1 MNAVSVPDT
10 TTMEMSRITP
20 DTMPTG
26 YPLPEILDSLVEL
39 TAQRERR
46 TLEISLLTTLR
57 ELMPDCTVAL
67 YNCRW
72 IDGHPWWRIQLDQPD
87 QAALPNQP
95 WALPNSKIL
104 RILTQQ
110 EERQPVYQ
118 TETGLCVPLYQINQ
132 VVAVLMVTP
141 SHDTAVDHTLLLA
154 LARIHENFLNLL
166 HASDSDTLTG
176 LNNRRKFDSQLYTL
190 VASQHAE
197 LPRVPFL
204 ALLDIDHFK
213 RVNDN
218 YGHIIGDEVL
228 LMLAQRMQQFFGEED
243 GLYRYGGE
251 EFAILFRAVS
261 TEKAQ
266 VILEGFCERI
276 SNQPFPQ
283 VGQVTV
289 SIGFTRLDQCFV
301 PAQIIDRADKAL
313 YHSKTNGRNQ
323 VNQFE
328 ALQQQGFVNEVEVAS
343 GDIDLF

>member
-1 MNAVSVPDT
+1 MNAACEPAT
-10 TTMEMSRITP
+10 TIKMSRTTP

-26 YPLPEILDSLVEL
+26 SPIPEILDSLVEL
-39 TAQRERR
+39 TAQRERK
-46 TLEISLLTTLR
+46 TLEVSLLTTLR

-67 YNCRW
+67 YSCRW
-72 IDGHPWWRIQLDQPD
+72 IDGHPWWRIQLDQSD
-87 QAALPNQP
+87 QAGQANPP
-95 WALPNSKIL
+95 WALPGGKIL
-104 RILTQQ
+104 RILLQQ

-118 TETGLCVPLYQINQ
+118 TETGLCVPLYQVNQ
-132 VVAVLMVTP
+132 VVALLMLTP
-141 SHDTAVDHTLLLA
+141 NHDTAVDHTLLLA

-176 LNNRRKFDSQLYTL
+176 LNNRRKFDAQLYTL

-197 LPRVPFL
+197 LPRLPFL

-213 RVNDN
+213 QVNDS

-261 TEKAQ
+261 AEKAQ
-266 VILEGFCERI
+266 AILEGFCERI

-301 PAQIIDRADKAL
+301 PAQVIDRADKAL
-313 YHSKTNGRNQ
+313 
-323 VNQFE
+323 
-328 ALQQQGFVNEVEVAS
+328 
-343 GDIDLF
+343 

>member
-1 MNAVSVPDT
+1 MNAASALDI
-10 TTMEMSRITP
+10 TTMEISRTTP
-20 DTMPTG
+20 DTMPPD

-39 TAQRERR
+39 TAQRERK

-57 ELMPDCTVAL
+57 ELMPNCTVAL

-72 IDGHPWWRIQLDQPD
+72 IDGHPWWRIQLDHPD
-87 QAALPNQP
+87 QEPLPNQP
-95 WALPNSKIL
+95 WTLPNRKIL
-104 RILTQQ
+104 RILQQ
-110 EERQPVYQ
+110 QDERQPVYQ

-141 SHDTAVDHTLLLA
+141 NHDTDIDHTLLLA

-197 LPRVPFL
+197 LPRLPFL

-261 TEKAQ
+261 AEKAQ
-266 VILEGFCERI
+266 AILEGFCERI

-289 SIGFTRLDQCFV
+289 SIGFTRLDQSFV
-301 PAQIIDRADKAL
+301 PSQVIDRADKAL

-328 ALQQQGFVNEVEVAS
+328 ALQQQGFVNEVAVAS